1 MDFGRLSNKT
11 PVTGSDGVA
20 RVTYTAPPAPVE
32 PVDSFTV
39 VTLVISPVGG
49 DFHGSNPR
57 YVELRLV
64 PKGVILPPNG
74 APQPLF
80 IITPTPVFTRTPVT
94 FDASGTRDEGV
105 QCGSRCIYS
114 WDFGDGSSGT
124 GMAVSHEFNNPA
136 TYAVRLTVTDARGQS
151 VTTSQSVTVE
161 ATPAPTAEFTYLP
174 GGAEGGPG
182 HLLQRAGLD
191 GGAGPHAGRLR
202 LGLRQRPHRHR
213 RDRRQALR
221 YAGDLQRDPQGAR
234 RHVLARR
241 HGGDHQGRH
250 GGGALRVDVAPS
262 RIDDL
267 RRRVE
272 ADPAS
277 IAFAQLAEEYRRAG
291 QTEEAVRVCR
301 EGLTRHPGY
310 LSARVTLGRALL
322 DLGQLDDARL
332 ELQFVASE
340 APENLAAVRGLAE
353 IFHREGDA
361 AAALEHF
368 QRALALAR
376 HDPELEEIVQQ
387 LSRQVGAEAGPS
399 NGLTFEEAHQELLS
413 AADRLPPVTSDEPAT
428 TAADEAGGATAPFNF
443 DTLVAALGTPAAP
456 PQVEAVVQGETP
468 PVFELPELPDR
479 GPTRSR
485 RSKRSCAGRSSCRE
499 SRRLHPRRCAS
510 TSPRPRPRPR
520 RTRTWMRRPRNG

>member
-1 MDFGRLSNKT
+1 
-11 PVTGSDGVA
+11 
-20 RVTYTAPPAPVE
+20 
-32 PVDSFTV
+32 
-39 VTLVISPVGG
+39 
-49 DFHGSNPR
+49 
-57 YVELRLV
+57 
-64 PKGVILPPNG
+64 
-74 APQPLF
+74 
-80 IITPTPVFTRTPVT
+80 
-94 FDASGTRDEGV
+94 
-105 QCGSRCIYS
+105 
-114 WDFGDGSSGT
+114 
-124 GMAVSHEFNNPA
+124 MA
-136 TYAVRLTVTDARGQS
+136 
-151 VTTSQSVTVE
+151 
-161 ATPAPTAEFTYLP
+161 
-174 GGAEGGPG
+174 
-182 HLLQRAGLD
+182 
-191 GGAGPHAGRLR
+191 
-202 LGLRQRPHRHR
+202 
-213 RDRRQALR
+213 
-221 YAGDLQRDPQGAR
+221 
-234 RHVLARR
+234 
-241 HGGDHQGRH
+241 
-250 GGGALRVDVAPS
+250 S

-387 LSRQVGAEAGPS
+387 LSRQVGAEAGPT

-413 AADRLPPVTSDEPAT
+413 AADRLPAVTSDEPET
-428 TAADEAGGATAPFNF
+428 TAEDEAGGATAPFNF

-468 PVFELPELPDR
+468 PVFELPELPEGADPFAALEAELR
-479 GPTRSR
+479 GQVELPGGMAAPEVLRVDEPTAETPLEADEDLYAPPEEWLTEPTPP
-485 RSKRSCAGRSSCRE
+485 KAFE
-499 SRRLHPRRCAS
+499 LDPAAEPVFADAEPAPPEDP
-510 TSPRPRPRPR
+510 TSPWESAAPPQFEDAVPLDAEAAIAEVAVPEDVAAEDAEDIAVGVTVLEAEVVEHPAEPGPDADPAPTISAAERSETLSLVARSEREGNDTMADQAEPTPSAPGSQDDDAPAAPAPAAAAKDDGVLDDLED
-520 RTRTWMRRPRNG
+520 WLNSLQDKSSQ

>member
-1 MDFGRLSNKT
+1 M
-11 PVTGSDGVA
+11 
-20 RVTYTAPPAPVE
+20 
-32 PVDSFTV
+32 
-39 VTLVISPVGG
+39 
-49 DFHGSNPR
+49 
-57 YVELRLV
+57 
-64 PKGVILPPNG
+64 
-74 APQPLF
+74 
-80 IITPTPVFTRTPVT
+80 
-94 FDASGTRDEGV
+94 
-105 QCGSRCIYS
+105 
-114 WDFGDGSSGT
+114 
-124 GMAVSHEFNNPA
+124 
-136 TYAVRLTVTDARGQS
+136 
-151 VTTSQSVTVE
+151 
-161 ATPAPTAEFTYLP
+161 
-174 GGAEGGPG
+174 
-182 HLLQRAGLD
+182 
-191 GGAGPHAGRLR
+191 
-202 LGLRQRPHRHR
+202 
-213 RDRRQALR
+213 
-221 YAGDLQRDPQGAR
+221 
-234 RHVLARR
+234 
-241 HGGDHQGRH
+241 
-250 GGGALRVDVAPS
+250 APS

-353 IFHREGDA
+353 IFHRDGDA

-413 AADRLPPVTSDEPAT
+413 AADRLPPVTSDEPET

-468 PVFELPELPDR
+468 PVFELPELPEGADPFAALEAELRGQVELPGEPACTRGAARRRARGRDPARGGRGRACAARRNRLDR
-479 GPTRSR
+479 ARLLHEDPATDLGGCRAAAVRRRRPPRCRSGSR
-485 RSKRSCAGRSSCRE
+485 RGGGPEDVAAEDAEDIAVGATVVEAEVVDRPAEPGPDADPVTPEAPLAAADPEPAPTISAAERSETLSLVARSEREGNDTMRRSGGTDVSRAGEPGRRRPCRG
-499 SRRLHPRRCAS
+499 SRTRGGGKGRR
-510 TSPRPRPRPR
+510 RPR
-520 RTRTWMRRPRNG
+520 RPGRLVEFAAG